1 MNKNIYLVKRED
13 YNNLI
18 SDNEM
23 INDDVIIVV
32 IDSIEFIDDDTFRL
46 SNGDIEIEDK
56 DLFYFDGS
64 YDGYYNRVFR
74 NHEYSYY
81 CLDGNYEK

>member
-1 MNKNIYLVKRED
+1 MNKKIYLVKRED

-46 SNGDIEIEDK
+46 SNMDIDLSEK
-56 DLFYFDGS
+56 NLFYFDGDF
-64 YDGYYNRVFR
+64 DGYYNRLFS
-74 NHEYSYY
+74 NHEYTYY
-81 CLDGNYEK
+81 CLDGHHYE